1 MKNKHYRSR
10 RRIFIGLSVVFLF
23 VLLLPVSSFAHRHT
37 RHVSRKAHHV
47 HHRDI
52 PYLGYVVMEPYTGTI
67 IKAYHPDIK
76 VQPASVT
83 KLMLMAVTFD
93 FIKAGKAKLS
103 EIVTTSRKAAEMG
116 GSQVYLKEGEK
127 FPLGELLYAIIVQ
140 SANDAC
146 VAVAE
151 HLAGS
156 TEAFVDLMN
165 KKARELGMKNTHF
178 VSVSGLYVKPNV
190 HDVTTPRDMAILAR
204 YLILHDPEILKYTSV
219 KVRGF
224 RHNTFIMRSHNHLL
238 WDFEGMDGLK
248 TGYYHRAGFNLVAT
262 AKRGNQRFIVSL
274 FGSSRRKTRDRIVS
288 ELMEYAFR
296 NYRRIRLAEAGKPL
310 ENMQVKLGSHK
321 VVELPLKA
329 AKTIDVV
336 VEIGKKITKKVKYF
350 KSSPPFKANEQVAE
364 ATFYVGNKP
373 VGSTF
378 LLAGRNVKKPGW
390 SIFNFF
396 RKG

>member
-1 MKNKHYRSR
+1 
-10 RRIFIGLSVVFLF
+10 
-23 VLLLPVSSFAHRHT
+23 
-37 RHVSRKAHHV
+37 
-47 HHRDI
+47 
-52 PYLGYVVMEPYTGTI
+52 MEPVTGTI
-67 IKAYHPDIK
+67 IKAKNPDIQ

-83 KLMLMAVTFD
+83 KLMLLAVTFD
-93 FIKAGKAKLS
+93 FIKAGKAKLN
-103 EIVTTSRKAAEMG
+103 EIVTTSRKASMMG
-116 GSQVYLKEGEK
+116 GSQVYLKQGEK
-127 FPLGELLYAIIVQ
+127 FPLSELLYAITIQ

-156 TEAFVDLMN
+156 TDAFVDLMN
-165 KKARELGMKNTHF
+165 QKAKELGMRHTHF
-178 VSVSGLYVKPNV
+178 VSVSGLYVKPGV

-204 YLILHDPEILKYTSV
+204 YLILHHPEILKYTSV

-224 RHNTFIMRSHNHLL
+224 RHGTFIMRSHNHLL
-238 WDFEGMDGLK
+238 WRFPGMDGLK
-248 TGYYHRAGFNLVAT
+248 TGYYHQAGFNLVAT
-262 AKRGNQRFIVSL
+262 AKRGDQRFIVSL
-274 FGSSRRKTRDRIVS
+274 FGSTRRKTRDRIVS

-296 NYRRIRLAEAGKPL
+296 NFRRIRLAEAGKPL

-321 VVELPLKA
+321 MVTLPLKA

-350 KSSPPFKANEQVAE
+350 KNAPPFKANEQVAE

-373 VGSTF
+373 VGSTL
-378 LLAGRNVKKPGW
+378 LLAARNVKKPGW